1 MDDDKISISFSGW
14 TTVPATD
21 VNFTNS
27 ETGRQITGAEWAELT
42 EDEQEN
48 YVLESLATV
57 LAETEPVY
65 EEIEC
70 VAGDI
75 G

>member
-1 MDDDKISISFSGW
+1 MDDTTISISFSGW
-14 TTVPATD
+14 ATVPATE
-21 VNFTNS
+21 VNFVRAEDQKVIS
-27 ETGRQITGAEWAELT
+27 GAAWAELT
-42 EDEQEN
+42 PDEQEN

-57 LAETEPVY
+57 LADTEPVY